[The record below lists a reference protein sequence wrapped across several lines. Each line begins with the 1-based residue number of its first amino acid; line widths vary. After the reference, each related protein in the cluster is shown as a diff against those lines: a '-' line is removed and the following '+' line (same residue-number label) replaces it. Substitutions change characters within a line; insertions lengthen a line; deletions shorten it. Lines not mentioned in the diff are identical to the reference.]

1 MDESAFNQ
9 AMATGDMDALE
20 KLLADYETI
29 EIDDS
34 LPESNTESQAKPQP
48 ATPEEKVENT
58 ATTAAKEAGD
68 PANTTTEEVPTERVV
83 LSKDGKHEIP
93 YDVLEQ
99 ARKRN
104 SDLEQENQQLRAIRE
119 ERDKLQKLLDKH
131 QIDANAE
138 DLDGLSADALSE
150 LAEDFPQVGKG
161 IKHLMNEIERLKQ
174 MVSQSQATPDN
185 KEVEARNAFTSIPEL
200 VEWQQND
207 RDRFDYAVGM
217 DEKLMADPLW
227 SAKPVRERYLEVAR
241 RTTEAFKP
249 VQTPTQQTPPPDSKP
264 ASPSKEKADTL
275 PNSPSDI
282 GNAIRDTATRGT
294 PEYYANMSQSQI
306 QNELARMS
314 QSEYDKLMASI
325 GF

>member
-9 AMATGDMDALE
+9 AMAAGDMDALE

-29 EIDDS
+29 EIDDN
-34 LPESNTESQAKPQP
+34 LPETSTDSQAKPQP

-58 ATTAAKEAGD
+58 ATTAAKEAGN

-150 LAEDFPQVGKG
+150 LAEDFPQVGNG

-185 KEVEARNAFTSIPEL
+185 KEVEARNAFTSILEL

-241 RTTEAFKP
+241 RTTEASKP
-249 VQTPTQQTPPPDSKP
+249 VQASTPTTNSKP
-264 ASPSKEKADTL
+264 ASPSKEKVDTL

>member
-9 AMATGDMDALE
+9 AMAAGDMDALE

-29 EIDDS
+29 EIDDN
-34 LPESNTESQAKPQP
+34 LPETSTDSQAKPQP

-68 PANTTTEEVPTERVV
+68 PANTTTEEVQPEKVV

-150 LAEDFPQVGKG
+150 LAEDFPQVGNG

-249 VQTPTQQTPPPDSKP
+249 VQASTPTTNSKP
-264 ASPSKEKADTL
+264 ASPSKEKVDTL

>member
-1 MDESAFNQ
+1 MDELALNQ
-9 AMATGDMDALE
+9 AMATGDLAALE
-20 KLLADYETI
+20 ALLADYETL
-29 EIDDS
+29 EIDDNLS
-34 LPESNTESQAKPQP
+34 DTNEPEAKPQP
-48 ATPEEKVENT
+48 VTSDGKGVDTATP
-58 ATTAAKEAGD
+58 AAAETD
-68 PANTTTEEVPTERVV
+68 TPSTSTPEEVPTERVV

-99 ARKRN
+99 SRKRN
-104 SDLEQENQQLRAIRE
+104 SELEQENQQLRAIKD

-131 QIDANAE
+131 QIDVNADNLD
-138 DLDGLSADALSE
+138 DLSDEALAE

-161 IKHLMNEIERLKQ
+161 FKRLFNEIDRLKQ
-174 MVSQSQATPDN
+174 MVNQSQAVPDS

-200 VEWQQND
+200 VEWQQSD

-249 VQTPTQQTPPPDSKP
+249 VRASTQPDSKP
-264 ASPSKEKADTL
+264 ASPAKKDGPADTL

-282 GNAIRDTATRGT
+282 GNSVRETATRGT
-294 PEYYANMSQSQI
+294 PEYYANMSPAQI
-306 QNELARMS
+306 QAEMAKMNK
-314 QSEYDKLMASI
+314 SEYDKLMASI